1 VGAPGRGPVGR
12 IAVEKLIDRVLSVNK
27 SAGVSTYDT
36 IRGFKKLY
44 KVNKI
49 GHAGTLDPPAT
60 GLILLLTGEATK
72 LSNYLM
78 DLPKTYIAN
87 IELGGRTDTQDATGE
102 TLETGDWD
110 HVTESDVR
118 SVLSRFIGKR
128 EQVPPMYSAL
138 KHKGTPLYLLARK
151 GQNVERE
158 PRRVE
163 TYEIGLLEYDPPRFT
178 IEVHCSRGLY
188 LRVLA
193 EEIGDALGVPSHLRT
208 LVRTRIG
215 HFDVDSAV
223 PDTELGSFLEMD
235 EPGWSLSDA
244 LGHLPAVNL
253 NQHQADALMNGV
265 APRITTGRPEFV
277 QPAGNLVRLL
287 REDGRLGAI
296 GIVTP
301 SGFVQIRR
309 VFREAPGP
317 GRDR

>member
-1 VGAPGRGPVGR
+1 M
-12 IAVEKLIDRVLSVNK
+12 VEKLIDRVLPVNK

-60 GLILLLTGEATK
+60 GLVLLLTGEATK

-78 DLPKTYIAN
+78 DLPKTYVAK

-102 TLETGDWD
+102 TLETGDWG

-138 KHKGTPLYLLARK
+138 KHRGTPLYMLARK
-151 GQNVERE
+151 GQSVDRE
-158 PRRVE
+158 PREVE
-163 TYEIGLLEYDPPRFT
+163 TYGIELLEFGPPRFT
-178 IEVHCSRGLY
+178 VEVHCSRGLY

-193 EEIGDALGVPSHLRT
+193 EEIGDALGVPSHLQA
-208 LVRTRIG
+208 LVRRRIG
-215 HFDVDSAV
+215 RFDVDSAV
-223 PDTELGSFLEMD
+223 PDTELASFLEMD

-244 LGHLPAVNL
+244 LGHLPAVSL
-253 NQHQADALMNGV
+253 DRHQSAALLNGV

-277 QPAGNLVRLL
+277 QPSGNLVRLL
-287 REDGRLGAI
+287 HEDGRLGAI
-296 GIVTP
+296 GLVTP
-301 SGFVQIRR
+301 GGFVQIRR
-309 VFREAPGP
+309 VFRETPGP

>member
-1 VGAPGRGPVGR
+1 MGR
-12 IAVEKLIDRVLSVNK
+12 IAAEKLIDRVLPVNK

-78 DLPKTYIAN
+78 DLPKTYIAK

-138 KHKGTPLYLLARK
+138 KHKGTPLYMLARK
-151 GQNVERE
+151 GQSVDRE
-158 PRRVE
+158 PREVE
-163 TYEIGLLEYDPPRFT
+163 TYQIELLEFSLPGFT

-193 EEIGDALGVPSHLRT
+193 EEIGEALGVPSHLQS

-215 HFDVDSAV
+215 HFDVDSAL
-223 PDTELGSFLEMD
+223 PDTELRTFLDMD
-235 EPGWSLSDA
+235 EPGLSLSDA
-244 LGHLPAVNL
+244 LGHIPAVKL
-253 NQHQADALMNGV
+253 NRNQSAGLMNGV
-265 APRITTGRPEFV
+265 SPRFTTGMPESV
-277 QPAGNLVRLL
+277 PPAGTLVRLL
-287 REDGRLGAI
+287 HEDGRLGAI
-296 GIVTP
+296 GIISP
-301 SGFVQIRR
+301 GGFVQIRR
-309 VFREAPGP
+309 VFRGIPGP
-317 GRDR
+317 GSDR

>member
-1 VGAPGRGPVGR
+1 M
-12 IAVEKLIDRVLSVNK
+12 VEKLIDRVLPVNK

-78 DLPKTYIAN
+78 DLPKVYIAN

-102 TLETGDWD
+102 TLETGDWH

-118 SVLSRFIGKR
+118 SVLSGFLGKR
-128 EQVPPMYSAL
+128 EQIPPMYSAL
-138 KHKGTPLYLLARK
+138 KHKGTPLYMLARK
-151 GQNVERE
+151 GQNIDRE
-158 PRRVE
+158 PRQVE
-163 TYEIGLLEYDPPRFT
+163 TYRIELLEYRPPHFT

-193 EEIGDALGVPSHLRT
+193 EEIGEALQVPSHLQA
-208 LVRTRIG
+208 LVRISIG

-223 PDTELGSFLEMD
+223 PDEELVSFLEMD
-235 EPGWSLSDA
+235 EPGWSLA
-244 LGHLPAVNL
+244 EAVRHMPAVNL
-253 NQHQADALMNGV
+253 DRHQAAALMDGV
-265 APRITTGRPEFV
+265 APRITSGMPESV
-277 QPAGNLVRLL
+277 PPTGNLVRLL
-287 REDGRLGAI
+287 HEDGRLGAI
-296 GIVTP
+296 GVVTP
-301 SGFVQIRR
+301 GGFVQIRR
-309 VFREAPGP
+309 VFREMPGP
-317 GRDR
+317 GSDR